1 MFLLSDRVKKKV
13 FIYIR
18 IRIGINILGWIR
30 IRIKQIRTHK
40 IPVKTMHCYRWI
52 EHPPGIQS
60 NLRRFSFFGNK
71 IAAFSSEM
79 QSGGKIYR
87 YVYF

>member
-1 MFLLSDRVKKKV
+1 MATGTFGIELMYRYRYPCSFQSTIFFLQFNSCINKMFLLSDRVKKKV

-40 IPVKTMHCYRWI
+40 IPVKTMHCYR
-52 EHPPGIQS
+52 
-60 NLRRFSFFGNK
+60 
-71 IAAFSSEM
+71 
-79 QSGGKIYR
+79 
-87 YVYF
+87 